1 MSKIIYAVSSG
12 NYSDYRVHCVFST
25 KELAQTY
32 KDYLMQD
39 GGYYDVHEIE
49 EYELD
54 DMNGM
59 ANLIK
64 KGYKNYELKIDR
76 NGNTSEI
83 KININSWFNA
93 PQIWIRDNSL
103 TVRCWAKKK
112 KYAVKIANEI
122 RVQLIALN
130 IPFEAKAHMNFND
143 EQRELT
149 KQILNKNIKSLIKQ

>member
-39 GGYYDVHEIE
+39 EGYYDVHEIE

-54 DMNGM
+54 GMNGM
-59 ANLIK
+59 ANLID
-64 KGYKNYELKIDR
+64 KGYKNYRLKIDR

-83 KININSWFNA
+83 RVEVNSCFN
-93 PQIWIRDNSL
+93 PPEIWVQNNLLI
-103 TVRCWAKKK
+103 VRCWAKKK